1 MITKDVN
8 DGQKSRSEK
17 PAYRIERNAG
27 NINNAHYDNDAFYDA
42 KYAVVQN
49 QYNALHQA
57 AQNARLL
64 KAAKKQDQSVREQR
78 KVARKGSRIFDL
90 ALRYVRLL
98 GLFGD

>member
-1 MITKDVN
+1 MITIDVN

-27 NINNAHYDNDAFYDA
+27 KINNAHYDNNAYYDP

-64 KAAKKQDQSVREQR
+64 KAAKRQDQSIPGPR
-78 KVARKGSRIFDL
+78 KVAGKRSKIFDL

-98 GLFGD
+98 GLFGG

>member
-1 MITKDVN
+1 MITIDVN

-17 PAYRIERNAG
+17 PAHRIQQNAG
-27 NINNAHYDNDAFYDA
+27 NINDAYYDNNACYDP

-64 KAAKKQDQSVREQR
+64 KAAKRQDQGVGEQR
-78 KVARKGSRIFDL
+78 EVASKRPKIFAL
-90 ALRYVRLL
+90 VLRYVRLL
-98 GLFGD
+98 GLFGG

>member
-1 MITKDVN
+1 MITIDVN

-17 PAYRIERNAG
+17 PADRLRQNAG
-27 NINNAHYDNDAFYDA
+27 NINNAHYINNAYYDP

-57 AQNARLL
+57 AQTARLL
-64 KAAKKQDQSVREQR
+64 KAAKRQDQGIGEKRS
-78 KVARKGSRIFDL
+78 VARKGAGIFAL

-98 GLFGD
+98 GLFGG